1 MPLTDNPLN
10 AYRGALDA
18 FPLRF
23 GVSSFVWPA
32 SYIENVT
39 RLKGIFAEVQL
50 LSYESQEKSPIS
62 DDELRQ
68 LAALKDGAFSYS
80 LHLPGPSGLTAPGGN
95 GEAAIIKAMEAFA
108 PVGVGN
114 YVLHLEQNGRHDLPL
129 AAKRLE
135 RILKT
140 TGVAPEHICVE
151 NTIGTPFPPVWDAVK
166 GLGVSICFDIGHH
179 MYEKGNP
186 LAFIDS
192 YGGRIRMCHIHGV
205 ADRDHRPLSA
215 MPEETLASVL
225 SAVADCRL
233 AGSVIIENFSVADVA
248 ESVRCLVHGANRFF
262 PAPVRA

>member
-1 MPLTDNPLN
+1 MPFTDNPLN

-18 FPLRF
+18 LPVQF

-32 SYIENVT
+32 GYVENVT

-68 LAALKDGAFSYS
+68 LAALKDGNFSYS
-80 LHLPGPSGLTAPGGN
+80 LHLPGPSGLTAPDGN
-95 GEAAIIKAMEAFA
+95 GEAAIIKAIAAFA
-108 PVGVGN
+108 PVGIGN
-114 YVLHLEQNGRHDLPL
+114 YVLHLEQNGHHDLPL

-140 TGVAPEHICVE
+140 TGVAPERICVE
-151 NTIGTPFPPVWDAVK
+151 NTVGTPFAPAWDAVK
-166 GLGVSICFDIGHH
+166 GLGVSICFDIGHEIF
-179 MYEKGNP
+179 EKGDP
-186 LAFIDS
+186 LAFINT

-215 MPEETLASVL
+215 LPEETLTAVL
-225 SAVADCRL
+225 SAVADCKL
-233 AGSVIIENFSVADVA
+233 AGAVIIENFSVTDVV
-248 ESVRCLVHGANRFF
+248 ESVRCLVHGASRFF
-262 PAPVRA
+262 PMLARA